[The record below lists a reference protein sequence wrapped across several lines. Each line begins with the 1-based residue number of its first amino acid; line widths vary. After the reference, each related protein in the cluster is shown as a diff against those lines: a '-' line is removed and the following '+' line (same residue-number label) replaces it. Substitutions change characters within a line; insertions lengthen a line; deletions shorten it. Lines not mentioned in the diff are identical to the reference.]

1 MLNLGLVGKYIQK
14 SQAPNLLAKLSKEFN
29 FPISYELFDLQ
40 NIEEVNF
47 ELFINELKEKKIR
60 GINVTFPF
68 KEIAAKISHKKAE
81 EVEIT
86 KSSNLLLLDEKII
99 SRNTDYLGFEK
110 LLNYHFKEKFENVLV
125 LGGGGIGRS
134 VCFALAKFG
143 LNKLFLLEKDIEKS
157 TQLIDELKK
166 IGVDAVAISLEELDQ
181 ELIFDGV
188 LNCTE
193 VGHEHSPGNIL
204 RNKDLKKIKWIFDAV
219 YIPAETEFIKQAKQA
234 GLKIISGIDLFIF
247 QGMEGFIIF
256 SDQENL
262 RQNLY
267 KNFEKIREFYFNKL
281 T

>member
-14 SQAPNLLAKLSKEFN
+14 SQAPNLLTKLSKEFN

-143 LNKLFLLEKDIEKS
+143 LNKLFLLEKDIKKS

-166 IGVDAVAISLEELDQ
+166 IAVDAVAISLEELNQ

-267 KNFEKIREFYFNKL
+267 KNVEKIREFYFKKL

>member
-1 MLNLGLVGKYIQK
+1 MLNLGLVGKHIQK
-14 SQAPNLLAKLSKEFN
+14 SQAPNLLTKLSKEFN

-47 ELFINELKEKKIR
+47 ELFINELKEKKIK

-166 IGVDAVAISLEELDQ
+166 IGVDAVAISLEQLDKQ
-181 ELIFDGV
+181 LIFDGI

-204 RNKDLKKIKWIFDAV
+204 KNKDLKKIKWIFDAV
-219 YIPAETEFIKQAKQA
+219 YIPAETELIKQAKQA
-234 GLKIISGIDLFIF
+234 RLKIISGIDLFIF

-267 KNFEKIREFYFNKL
+267 KNVEKIREFYFNKL

>member
-14 SQAPNLLAKLSKEFN
+14 SQAPNLLTKLSKEFN

-47 ELFINELKEKKIR
+47 ELFINELKEKKIK

-68 KEIAAKISHKKAE
+68 KEIAAKISHKKAD

-134 VCFALAKFG
+134 ICFALAKFG
-143 LNKLFLLEKDIEKS
+143 LNKLFLLEKDIKKS

-166 IGVDAVAISLEELDQ
+166 IGVDAVAISLEQLDKQ
-181 ELIFDGV
+181 LIFDGI

-204 RNKDLKKIKWIFDAV
+204 KNKDLKKIKWIFDAV

-267 KNFEKIREFYFNKL
+267 KNVEKIREFYFNKL

>member
-14 SQAPNLLAKLSKEFN
+14 SQAPNLLTKLSKEFN
-29 FPISYELFDLQ
+29 FPINYELFDLQ

-47 ELFINELKEKKIR
+47 ELFINELKEKKIK

-68 KEIAAKISHKKAE
+68 KEIAAKISHKKGK

-110 LLNYHFKEKFENVLV
+110 LLNFHFKEKFENVLV

-166 IGVDAVAISLEELDQ
+166 IGVDAVAISLEELNQ

-204 RNKDLKKIKWIFDAV
+204 KDKDLKKIKWIFDAV
-219 YIPAETEFIKQAKQA
+219 YIPSETEFIKQAKQA

-267 KNFEKIREFYFNKL
+267 KNVEKIREFYFNKL

>member
-1 MLNLGLVGKYIQK
+1 MLNLGLVGKHIQK
-14 SQAPNLLAKLSKEFN
+14 SQAPNLLTKLSKEFN

-166 IGVDAVAISLEELDQ
+166 IAVDAVAISLEELDQ

-267 KNFEKIREFYFNKL
+267 KNVEKIREFYFNKL

>member
-14 SQAPNLLAKLSKEFN
+14 SQAPNLLTKLSKEFN

-47 ELFINELKEKKIR
+47 ELFINELKEKKIK

-86 KSSNLLLLDEKII
+86 KSSNLLLLGEKII

-110 LLNYHFKEKFENVLV
+110 LLNYHFKEKFEKVLV

-143 LNKLFLLEKDIEKS
+143 LNKLFLLEKDIKKS

-166 IGVDAVAISLEELDQ
+166 IGVDAVAISLEELDK

-204 RNKDLKKIKWIFDAV
+204 KNKDLKKIKWMFDAV
-219 YIPAETEFIKQAKQA
+219 YIPSETELIKQAKQA

-267 KNFEKIREFYFNKL
+267 KNVEKIREFYFNKL
-281 T
+281 I

>member
-14 SQAPNLLAKLSKEFN
+14 SQAPNLLTKLSKEFN

-40 NIEEVNF
+40 NIKEVNF
-47 ELFINELKEKKIR
+47 ELFINELKEKKIK

-110 LLNYHFKEKFENVLV
+110 LLNYHFKEKFEKVLV

-143 LNKLFLLEKDIEKS
+143 LNKLFLLEKDIKKS

-166 IGVDAVAISLEELDQ
+166 IGVDAVTISLEELDK

-204 RNKDLKKIKWIFDAV
+204 KNKDLKKIKWIFDAV
-219 YIPAETEFIKQAKQA
+219 YIPSETELIKQAKQA

-267 KNFEKIREFYFNKL
+267 KNVEKIREFYFNKL
-281 T
+281 I